1 MRENEIEKTTLHI
14 GPLMI
19 QWYAFKRPKC
29 AWLSYCVC
37 IIKGREKNVDRMYN
51 TFQHILSSLSAFISY
66 SKFTTRRFLLYFT
79 TLTHSLSRHLLIRAR
94 SHSPF
99 HFFSAT
105 SISMVKCCK
114 NFFANVHIH
123 KATAYVIQLHFLKG

>member
-37 IIKGREKNVDRMYN
+37 IIKGTEKNVDRMYN

-79 TLTHSLSRHLLIRAR
+79 TLTPSLATCSFTRA
-94 SHSPF
+94 HSPF
-99 HFFSAT
+99 HFFFAT
-105 SISMVKCCK
+105 SILMVKCCK